1 MAAGKRVGE
10 MMEKV
15 VVAAAAAAAAAW
27 QTWITSIMF
36 IQQTVGATGEW
47 PLGGLCFSRLPDPL
61 PAPHPQPPTPPWTWA
76 GRFLE
81 KAVPDLPA
89 LSPWGEN
96 ISESRQRLQTS
107 YPSPS
112 PTLNPGN

>member
-1 MAAGKRVGE
+1 

-15 VVAAAAAAAAAW
+15 VVAAAAAAAAW

-89 LSPWGEN
+89 LSPWGGEHFGESPEASDFLPLSLPH
-96 ISESRQRLQTS
+96 SE
-107 YPSPS
+107 PW
-112 PTLNPGN
+112 